1 MLHREMFTTTLREE
15 IFAEF
20 NFADERV
27 NERVKMGEFRG

>member
-1 MLHREMFTTTLREE
+1 MYNKEEITTTLREE

-27 NERVKMGEFRG
+27 KKGEFRGI